1 MDGTEDEDQKLRAGI
16 ILLAK
21 VPCESS
27 DPVAPMMVSTIRYSC
42 L

>member
-21 VPCESS
+21 VHVN
-27 DPVAPMMVSTIRYSC
+27 PVTPSR